1 MKRYSLAVKYPYVG
15 AILTGA
21 VSLLMIA
28 LVQRLPAQRS
38 AESEIP
44 ATITVDYPPRAAIIP
59 PEFPPV
65 AFRWRDGAAKAA
77 VWRVEIAFTDESPGF
92 VVKTQGAGLKVGEI
106 APK

>member
-21 VSLLMIA
+21 VSLLTIA

-65 AFRWRDGAAKAA
+65 AFRWRDGAAQAA
-77 VWRVEIAFTDESPGF
+77 LWR
-92 VVKTQGAGLKVGEI
+92 GEI
-106 APK
+106 GLTDGSPSLLGEKQRGRLSGG